1 MKGLILTAGNG
12 TRLRPLSYTKP
23 KPLLPVSNRPVI
35 SYGIEQLAEMGIKDI
50 GLVIQP
56 HQEDTFHEHLYA
68 YAVKKKMRL
77 HYIPQYEQKGIAH
90 AVAQAEDFLGSDS
103 FVLLLGDNLIDD
115 SLQKLKESFEQTSA
129 HGTVLVTEVSKPQD
143 YGIADIKDDKLIE
156 VEEKPEKPKSNLA
169 VIGAYIFKSSIFNAI
184 HSISPSARGE
194 YEITD
199 AIQWMID
206 HHYHINYVKTA
217 KPTFDVGTI
226 DRWLKANQW
235 MLKRFGNS
243 TDADFLDE
251 NSHNAVIIPPV
262 VIGDN
267 CTIEDS
273 VIGPYVSIQSDV
285 IIKKSIVKNSIILK
299 GCHIE
304 NMPYEISD
312 SILGEKTKLSG
323 NYVNDNTIQAVFGDE
338 STFFLSCKDKSKD
351 KGAD

>member
-1 MKGLILTAGNG
+1 
-12 TRLRPLSYTKP
+12 
-23 KPLLPVSNRPVI
+23 
-35 SYGIEQLAEMGIKDI
+35 MGIKDI

-56 HQEDTFHEHLYA
+56 QQEEIFHEHLYA
-68 YAVKKKMRL
+68 YAEKKNLRL
-77 HYIPQYEQKGIAH
+77 HYIPQHEQKGIAH

-115 SLQKLKESFEQTSA
+115 SLQKLKDSFQQTSA
-129 HGTVLVTEVSKPQD
+129 HGTVLVTKVSKPQD
-143 YGIADIKDDKLIE
+143 YGIADIKDNMIVR
-156 VEEKPEKPKSNLA
+156 VEEKPVKPKSNLA

-184 HSISPSARGE
+184 HSITPSARGE

-206 HHYHINYVKTA
+206 HQYDINYVKTT

-235 MLKRFGNS
+235 MLKQHGSS
-243 TDADFLDE
+243 TDAEFLDE
-251 NSHNAVIIPPV
+251 KPNNNVIIPPV

-273 VIGPYVSIQSDV
+273 VIGPYVSIEANT
-285 IIKKSIVKNSIILK
+285 IIKKSIVRNSIILK

-304 NMPYEISD
+304 NMPYEITD
-312 SILGEKTKLSG
+312 SILGERTKLFG
-323 NYVNDNTIQAVFGDE
+323 KYMNDNTIQVVFGDE
-338 STFFLSCKDKSKD
+338 SKFFLSSDKESKD
-351 KGAD
+351 KGSE